1 MHKDH
6 RPACH
11 AFRLEKVKGLPRA
24 RAVFDPLLR
33 PRTQTFAKG
42 FGLLLPTGRIG
53 ICTLDMGCVGIG
65 IIQLHGADPLNV
77 NWTII
82 PIVALGSQ
90 TNSRRMHM
98 TASTTDLKSML
109 KDPSLLETRAY
120 IGGKWVDGEDGTFD
134 VTNPSRGDVVA
145 KVANLSRA
153 QVAGA
158 IAQAEAAQK
167 EWAKWTGKER
177 AAVMRKWFDLMMAN
191 QDDLGM
197 ILTAEQGKPL
207 AEAKGEIAYGASFIE
222 FFGEQAKRIYGE
234 TIPGHQRDKR
244 ITVIKQPIGVAAS
257 ITPWNFPNAMI
268 TRKAAPA
275 LAAGCAF
282 VARPAA
288 ETPLSAIVMGVLAER
303 AGIPAGVFNVVP
315 SSSSSA
321 IGKEFCENPAVR
333 KLTFTGSTEVGRI
346 LMKQAADQVMKCSME
361 LGGNAPFIVFD
372 DADLDAA
379 VEGAILC
386 KFRNNGQTCVCAN
399 RIYVQ
404 AGVYD
409 AFAAKLVKAV
419 EKLKV
424 GDGFEEGVA
433 LGPLINPA
441 AGEKVKEHIDDA
453 KAKGATI
460 ALGANGAMDGN
471 FLAPTIMTG
480 VTQDMKVAQE
490 ETFGPL
496 APLFKFDTEDDVIA
510 MANDTIFGL
519 ASYFYAKD
527 LSRVYKVAEA
537 LEYGIVG
544 VNTGLISTEVA
555 PFGGVKQSGLG
566 REGSHHGIED
576 YLEMKYICM
585 SV

>member
-1 MHKDH
+1 M
-6 RPACH
+6 
-11 AFRLEKVKGLPRA
+11 
-24 RAVFDPLLR
+24 
-33 PRTQTFAKG
+33 
-42 FGLLLPTGRIG
+42 
-53 ICTLDMGCVGIG
+53 
-65 IIQLHGADPLNV
+65 
-77 NWTII
+77 
-82 PIVALGSQ
+82 
-90 TNSRRMHM
+90 TNI
-98 TASTTDLKSML
+98 TNLKSML
-109 KDPSLLETRAY
+109 TDPSLLETRAY
-120 IGGKWVDGEDGTFD
+120 IGGQWVDGEDGTFD
-134 VTNPSRGDVVA
+134 VLNPARGDVIA
-145 KVANLSRA
+145 QVANLSRA

-167 EWAKWTGKER
+167 DWATWTGKER
-177 AAVMRKWFDLMMAN
+177 AAVLRKWFDLMMEN
-191 QDDLGM
+191 QHDLGV

-222 FFGEQAKRIYGE
+222 FFGEEAKRIYGE
-234 TIPGHQRDKR
+234 TTPGHQRDKR
-244 ITVIKQPIGVAAS
+244 ITVLKQPIGVAAS

-275 LAAGCAF
+275 LAAGCSF

-303 AGIPAGVFNVVP
+303 AGIPSGVFNVVP

-321 IGKEFCENPAVR
+321 VGKEFCENPAVR

-346 LMKQAADQVMKCSME
+346 LLPQAAGQVRECSME
-361 LGGNAPFIVFD
+361 LGGNAPVFVFE

-379 VEGAILC
+379 VAGAILC
-386 KFRNNGQTCVCAN
+386 KFRNNGQTCGCAN

-409 AFAAKLVKAV
+409 AFAAKLKTRV
-419 EKLKV
+419 ESMKV
-424 GDGFEEGVA
+424 GDGFEDGVD
-433 LGPLINPA
+433 LGPLINPE
-441 AGEKVKEHIDDA
+441 AGEKVQEHITDA
-453 KAKGATI
+453 LNKGAELI
-460 ALGANGAMDGN
+460 LGSAAGIMDGN
-471 FLAPTIMTG
+471 FLAPTIVTG
-480 VTQDMKVAQE
+480 VTQNMAVATE

-496 APLFKFDTEDDVIA
+496 APLFKFDDVDDVIT

-544 VNTGLISTEVA
+544 VNTGIISTEVA